1 MALTRSTLVYKYQIL
16 KISNLAKNAQK
27 TLIFQLFPDNS
38 MPALRKLSAIS
49 ADKPWG
55 KF

>member
-1 MALTRSTLVYKYQIL
+1 MNLSLSAN
-16 KISNLAKNAQK
+16 KIDQK
-27 TLIFQLFPDNS
+27 TFKFQLFPDNS
-38 MPALRKLSAIS
+38 MHALRKLSAIS